1 MPDDIAAADPTD
13 TQPHLRRDLANRH
26 IQLIAIGGAIG
37 TGLFMGS
44 GRTISLAGPAVMVV
58 YGIIGFFVFFVL
70 RAMGELL
77 LSNLNYKSFV
87 DFAADL
93 LGPAAGFFVGWSY
106 WFAWVVTGIADLVA
120 ITGYARF
127 WWPGLPIWVPALVTV
142 ALILAVNLFSVRHFG
157 ELEFWFA
164 LIKVAAIVC
173 LIAVGAILVATNF
186 VSPHG
191 VHATIENLWNANG
204 FFPTGFLGVVSGFQI
219 AFFAYIGVE
228 LVGTAA
234 AETADPRRTLPRAI
248 NAVPLRVAVF
258 YIGALLAILAV
269 VPWRQFASGESP
281 FVTMFSLAGLAAA
294 ASVVNFVVV
303 TAAAS
308 SANSGFFST
317 GRMLFGLADEGHAPA
332 AFHQLNR
339 GGVPAPALLL
349 TAPLLLTSIPLLYAG
364 RSVIGAFTLVTTVSS
379 LLFMFVWAMIIISY
393 LVYRR
398 RHPQRHTDSVYKMPG
413 GVVMCW
419 AVLVFFAFVI
429 WTLTTETET
438 ATALAWFPLWFVLL
452 AVGWLVTQ
460 RRQSRRS
467 FGFHCQVVGVGQ
479 QLGRGMARLAM
490 KIHAR
495 PKLRSAVVV
504 EPVSAGEPGARRSAK
519 SVRKLASD
527 DSQSAHCPVAVVGLA
542 DGGRDPQYHHDGPD
556 R

>member
-1 MPDDIAAADPTD
+1 M
-13 TQPHLRRDLANRH
+13 
-26 IQLIAIGGAIG
+26 
-37 TGLFMGS
+37 
-44 GRTISLAGPAVMVV
+44 
-58 YGIIGFFVFFVL
+58 
-70 RAMGELL
+70 
-77 LSNLNYKSFV
+77 
-87 DFAADL
+87 
-93 LGPAAGFFVGWSY
+93 
-106 WFAWVVTGIADLVA
+106 
-120 ITGYARF
+120 
-127 WWPGLPIWVPALVTV
+127 
-142 ALILAVNLFSVRHFG
+142 
-157 ELEFWFA
+157 
-164 LIKVAAIVC
+164 
-173 LIAVGAILVATNF
+173 
-186 VSPHG
+186 
-191 VHATIENLWNANG
+191 
-204 FFPTGFLGVVSGFQI
+204 
-219 AFFAYIGVE
+219 
-228 LVGTAA
+228 
-234 AETADPRRTLPRAI
+234 
-248 NAVPLRVAVF
+248 PLRVAVF

-467 FGFHCQVVGVGQ
+467 FGFHCQVVGVRQ